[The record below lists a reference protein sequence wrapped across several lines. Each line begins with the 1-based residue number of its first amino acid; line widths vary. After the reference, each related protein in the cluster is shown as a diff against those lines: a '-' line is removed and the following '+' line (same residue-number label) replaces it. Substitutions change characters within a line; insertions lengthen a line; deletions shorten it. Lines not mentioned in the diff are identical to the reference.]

1 MWKFIKLRNLCT
13 LTDTIKRING
23 EDTYWE
29 KIFEKHVLDG
39 LVFRMY
45 RELSKFNNKK
55 RQGF

>member
-1 MWKFIKLRNLCT
+1 MWKFIKLRNFCT